1 MKNEILNIFH
11 SPQKYG
17 VHAEVCNP
25 ERLTSETREA
35 IIRETEA
42 FRASMTPQMI
52 AEELD
57 EIQPTETETPLD
69 IATLILERYANH
81 DEYNTLSVSFFEI

>member
-1 MKNEILNIFH
+1 MKNEILNIFK

-17 VHAEVCNP
+17 VHAEVCHP

-35 IIRETEA
+35 IVSETEA
-42 FRASMTPQMI
+42 FRASMTLQMI
-52 AEELD
+52 AEELE
-57 EIQPTETETPLD
+57 EIQPTETETPLE